1 MKEFS
6 FSSEERQNDIEN
18 ILKDRKRKIAT
29 QQIVFTAILFVII
42 CIILL
47 WIGKNILYSEFDGYI
62 NTDLNT
68 IRHADDIY
76 ILETNKDVGD
86 FVVPG
91 DTLFSYVY
99 SHIFYSHESTD
110 SEPTV
115 VVQNRNMRVDYGLA
129 RQDLEVL
136 KVRIKEL
143 KKQLENED
151 HNIRFGLSDNLKK
164 MKIEQELAEAEEQY
178 NAQRRKLGVLW
189 NALDQTKQAVQKA
202 SNNNN
207 GFLRVQDM
215 RNVELMKDLGLVRYS
230 IAVDSGIV
238 TKVYVPELILVLRG
252 EPIISIQSFDLHRN
266 NVSVVAYVMPN
277 KMKHINRNTQA
288 QVIVNDEV
296 SFTASVLMLG
306 TRTEEIPGELRSTLS
321 RDHTAVIVVL
331 GVDEGQI
338 IPFWTL
344 VKNIPVRIRVNNF
357 EEEEEEEEDADY
369 MMFHTTHGLIRKS
382 AQETDSIAIAYRDSI
397 SKQINPLSNQ
407 GEDNIWSI
415 IKQIWNNLFT
425 K

>member
-6 FSSEERQNDIEN
+6 FSAEDRQNDIES
-18 ILKDRKRKIAT
+18 ILKERKQKIAT
-29 QQIVFTAILFVII
+29 QQIVFTLILLGILII
-42 CIILL
+42 IGL
-47 WIGKNILYSEFDGYI
+47 WIGKNILYTEFDGYI
-62 NTDLNT
+62 NADLNT
-68 IRHADDIY
+68 LRHADDIY
-76 ILETNKDVGD
+76 VLEVNKNVGD

-91 DTLFSYVY
+91 DTLLSYVY

-136 KVRIKEL
+136 KVRVKEL
-143 KKQLENED
+143 KKQLETED

-189 NALDQTKQAVQKA
+189 NALDQTKQAVKKTY
-202 SNNNN
+202 NNNS

-215 RNVELMKDLGLVRYS
+215 RNVELMKELGLVRYS

-238 TKVYVPELILVLRG
+238 TKVYVPELTLVLRS
-252 EPIISIQSFDLHRN
+252 EPIISLQSFDLHRN
-266 NVSVVAYVMPN
+266 NLSVVTYVMPRD
-277 KMKHINRNTQA
+277 MKHINRNTTA
-288 QVIVNDEV
+288 EVIVNDDV

-321 RDHTAVIVVL
+321 RDHTAVIVVM
-331 GVDEGQI
+331 GVDTGQI

-344 VKNIPVRIRVNNF
+344 VKNIPVRIRINNI
-357 EEEEEEEEDADY
+357 ESKIQEDEVADY
-369 MMFHTTHGLIRKS
+369 MMFHTTHGLIRPGDKYY
-382 AQETDSIAIAYRDSI
+382 ETVQVEQPDTTNRDTLLI
-397 SKQINPLSNQ
+397 FN
-407 GEDNIWSI
+407 E
-415 IKQIWNNLFT
+415 
-425 K
+425 

>member
-6 FSSEERQNDIEN
+6 FSAEDRQNDIES
-18 ILKDRKRKIAT
+18 ILKERKQKIAT
-29 QQIVFTAILFVII
+29 QQIVFTLILLGVLII
-42 CIILL
+42 IGL
-47 WIGKNILYSEFDGYI
+47 WIGKNILYTEFDGYI
-62 NTDLNT
+62 NADLNT
-68 IRHADDIY
+68 LRHADDIY
-76 ILETNKDVGD
+76 VLEVNKNVGD
-86 FVVPG
+86 FVAPG
-91 DTLFSYVY
+91 DTLLSYVY

-136 KVRIKEL
+136 KVRVKEL
-143 KKQLENED
+143 KKQLETED

-189 NALDQTKQAVQKA
+189 NALDQTKQAVKKTY
-202 SNNNN
+202 NNNS

-215 RNVELMKDLGLVRYS
+215 RNVELMKELGLVRYS

-238 TKVYVPELILVLRG
+238 TKVYVPELTLVLRG
-252 EPIISIQSFDLHRN
+252 EPIISLQSFDLHRN
-266 NVSVVAYVMPN
+266 NLSVVTYVMPRD
-277 KMKHINRNTQA
+277 MKRINRNTKA
-288 QVIVNDEV
+288 EVIVNDDV

-321 RDHTAVIVVL
+321 RDHTAVIVVM
-331 GVDEGQI
+331 GVDTGQI

-344 VKNIPVRIRVNNF
+344 VKNIPVRIRINNI
-357 EEEEEEEEDADY
+357 ESKIQEDEVADY
-369 MMFHTTHGLIRKS
+369 MMFHTTHGLIRPGDKYY
-382 AQETDSIAIAYRDSI
+382 ETVQVEQPDTTNRDTLLI
-397 SKQINPLSNQ
+397 FN
-407 GEDNIWSI
+407 E
-415 IKQIWNNLFT
+415 
-425 K
+425 

>member
-6 FSSEERQNDIEN
+6 FSAEERQNDIES
-18 ILKDRKRKIAT
+18 ILKERKRKIAT
-29 QQIVFTAILFVII
+29 QQIVFTIILLCILVII
-42 CIILL
+42 GL
-47 WIGKNILYSEFDGYI
+47 WIGKNIIYTEFDGYI
-62 NTDLNT
+62 NADLNT
-68 IRHADDIY
+68 LRHADDIY
-76 ILETNKDVGD
+76 VLEVNKNVGD
-86 FVVPG
+86 FVAPG
-91 DTLFSYVY
+91 DTLLSYVY

-136 KVRIKEL
+136 KVRVKEL
-143 KKQLENED
+143 KKQLETED

-189 NALDQTKQAVQKA
+189 NALDQTKQAVKKTY
-202 SNNNN
+202 NNNS

-215 RNVELMKDLGLVRYS
+215 RNVELMKELGLVRYS

-238 TKVYVPELILVLRG
+238 TKVYVPELTLVLRS
-252 EPIISIQSFDLHRN
+252 EPIISLQSFDLHRN
-266 NVSVVAYVMPN
+266 NLSVVTYVMPRD
-277 KMKHINRNTQA
+277 MKRINRNTKA
-288 QVIVNDEV
+288 EVIVNDDV

-321 RDHTAVIVVL
+321 RDHTAVIVVM
-331 GVDEGQI
+331 GVDTGQI

-344 VKNIPVRIRVNNF
+344 VKNIPVRIRINNI
-357 EEEEEEEEDADY
+357 ESKIQEDEVADY
-369 MMFHTTHGLIRKS
+369 MMFHTTHGLIRPGDKYYETVQE
-382 AQETDSIAIAYRDSI
+382 AQPNTLGVDTLLILNE
-397 SKQINPLSNQ
+397 
-407 GEDNIWSI
+407 
-415 IKQIWNNLFT
+415 
-425 K
+425 

>member
-6 FSSEERQNDIEN
+6 FSTEERQNEIES
-18 ILKDRKRKIAT
+18 ILRERKQKIAT
-29 QQIVFTAILFVII
+29 QQIVFTMILCAILI
-42 CIILL
+42 IILL
-47 WIGKNILYSEFDGYI
+47 WIGKNVLYTEFDGYI
-62 NTDLNT
+62 NADLNT
-68 IRHADDIY
+68 LRHADDIY
-76 ILETNKDVGD
+76 VLEVNKNVGD
-86 FVVPG
+86 FIVPG
-91 DTLFSYVY
+91 DTLLSYVY

-115 VVQNRNMRVDYGLA
+115 VVQNRSMKVDYGLA

-143 KKQLENED
+143 KKQLETED

-189 NALDQTKQAVQKA
+189 NALDQTKQAVKKA
-202 SNNNN
+202 YNSGS

-215 RNVELMKDLGLVRYS
+215 RNVELMKELGLVRYS

-238 TKVYVPELILVLRG
+238 TKVYVPELTLVLRG
-252 EPIISIQSFDLHRN
+252 EPIISLQSFDLHRN
-266 NVSVVAYVMPN
+266 NLSVVAYVMPDQ
-277 KMKHINRNTQA
+277 MKHINRNTQA
-288 QVIVNDEV
+288 EVIVNNDV

-321 RDHTAVIVVL
+321 RDHTAVIVVM
-331 GVDEGQI
+331 GVDTGQV

-357 EEEEEEEEDADY
+357 EEEEEEVVDY
-369 MMFHTTHGLIRKS
+369 MMFHTTHGLIRPNDNS
-382 AQETDSIAIAYRDSI
+382 ESVLDTLTLPCDSIVPDSLMTDTTHV
-397 SKQINPLSNQ
+397 QQ
-407 GEDNIWSI
+407 
-415 IKQIWNNLFT
+415 
-425 K
+425 

>member
-6 FSSEERQNDIEN
+6 FSAEDRQNDIES
-18 ILKDRKRKIAT
+18 ILKERKQKIAT
-29 QQIVFTAILFVII
+29 QQIVFTLILLGILII
-42 CIILL
+42 IGL
-47 WIGKNILYSEFDGYI
+47 WIGKNILYTEFDGYI
-62 NTDLNT
+62 NADLNT
-68 IRHADDIY
+68 LRHADDIY
-76 ILETNKDVGD
+76 VLEVNKNVGD
-86 FVVPG
+86 FVAPG
-91 DTLFSYVY
+91 DTLLSYVY

-136 KVRIKEL
+136 KVRVKEL
-143 KKQLENED
+143 KKQLETED

-189 NALDQTKQAVQKA
+189 NALDQTKQAVKKTY
-202 SNNNN
+202 NNNS

-215 RNVELMKDLGLVRYS
+215 RNVELMKELGLVRYS

-238 TKVYVPELILVLRG
+238 TKVYVPELTLVLRS
-252 EPIISIQSFDLHRN
+252 EPIISLQSFDLHRN
-266 NVSVVAYVMPN
+266 NLSVVTYVMPRD
-277 KMKHINRNTQA
+277 MKHINRNTRA
-288 QVIVNDEV
+288 EVIVNDDV

-321 RDHTAVIVVL
+321 RDHTAVIVVM
-331 GVDEGQI
+331 GVDTGQV

-344 VKNIPVRIRVNNF
+344 VKNIPVRIRINNF
-357 EEEEEEEEDADY
+357 ESKMQEDEVADY
-369 MMFHTTHGLIRKS
+369 MMFHTTHGLIRPGDRYYDTLQV
-382 AQETDSIAIAYRDSI
+382 AQPDTLDIDTLLILNE
-397 SKQINPLSNQ
+397 
-407 GEDNIWSI
+407 
-415 IKQIWNNLFT
+415 
-425 K
+425 

>member
-6 FSSEERQNDIEN
+6 FSAEDRQNDIES
-18 ILKDRKRKIAT
+18 ILKERKQKIAT
-29 QQIVFTAILFVII
+29 QQIVFTLILLGILII
-42 CIILL
+42 IGL
-47 WIGKNILYSEFDGYI
+47 WIGKNILYTEFDGYI
-62 NTDLNT
+62 NADLNT
-68 IRHADDIY
+68 LRHADDIY
-76 ILETNKDVGD
+76 VLEVNKNVGD
-86 FVVPG
+86 FVAPG
-91 DTLFSYVY
+91 DTLLSYVY

-136 KVRIKEL
+136 KVRVKEL
-143 KKQLENED
+143 KKQLETED

-189 NALDQTKQAVQKA
+189 NALDQTKQAVKKTY
-202 SNNNN
+202 NNNS

-215 RNVELMKDLGLVRYS
+215 RNVELMKELGLVRYS

-238 TKVYVPELILVLRG
+238 TKVYVPELTLVLRS
-252 EPIISIQSFDLHRN
+252 EPIISLQSFDLHRN
-266 NVSVVAYVMPN
+266 NLSVVTYVMPRE
-277 KMKHINRNTQA
+277 MKHINRNTQA
-288 QVIVNDEV
+288 EVIVNDDV

-321 RDHTAVIVVL
+321 RDHTAVIVVM
-331 GVDEGQI
+331 GVDTGQV

-344 VKNIPVRIRVNNF
+344 VKNIPVRIRINNIKSKMQ
-357 EEEEEEEEDADY
+357 EDDEADY
-369 MMFHTTHGLIRKS
+369 MMFHTTHGLIRPGDKYYETVQE
-382 AQETDSIAIAYRDSI
+382 AQPNTLGVDTLLILNE
-397 SKQINPLSNQ
+397 
-407 GEDNIWSI
+407 
-415 IKQIWNNLFT
+415 
-425 K
+425 

>member
-6 FSSEERQNDIEN
+6 FSTEDRQNDIEN
-18 ILKDRKRKIAT
+18 ILKERKQKIAT
-29 QQIVFTAILFVII
+29 QQIVFTLILLGILII
-42 CIILL
+42 IGL
-47 WIGKNILYSEFDGYI
+47 WIGKNILYTEFDGYI
-62 NTDLNT
+62 NADLNT
-68 IRHADDIY
+68 LRHADDIY
-76 ILETNKDVGD
+76 VLEVNKNVGD
-86 FVVPG
+86 FVAPG
-91 DTLFSYVY
+91 DTLLSYVY

-136 KVRIKEL
+136 KVRVKEL
-143 KKQLENED
+143 KKQLETED

-189 NALDQTKQAVQKA
+189 NALDQTKQAVKKTY
-202 SNNNN
+202 NNNS

-215 RNVELMKDLGLVRYS
+215 RNVELMKELGLVRYS

-238 TKVYVPELILVLRG
+238 TKVYVPELTLVLRG
-252 EPIISIQSFDLHRN
+252 EPIISLQSFDLHRN
-266 NVSVVAYVMPN
+266 NLSVVTYVMPRD
-277 KMKHINRNTQA
+277 MKRINRNTKA
-288 QVIVNDEV
+288 EVIVNDDV

-321 RDHTAVIVVL
+321 RDHTAVIVVM
-331 GVDEGQI
+331 GVDTGQI

-344 VKNIPVRIRVNNF
+344 VKNIPVRIRINNI
-357 EEEEEEEEDADY
+357 ESKIQEDEVADY
-369 MMFHTTHGLIRKS
+369 MMFHTTHGLIRPGDKYY
-382 AQETDSIAIAYRDSI
+382 ETVQVEQPDTTNRDTLLI
-397 SKQINPLSNQ
+397 FN
-407 GEDNIWSI
+407 E
-415 IKQIWNNLFT
+415 
-425 K
+425 

>member
-6 FSSEERQNDIEN
+6 FSAEDRQNDIES
-18 ILKDRKRKIAT
+18 ILKERKQKIAT
-29 QQIVFTAILFVII
+29 QQIVFTLILLGILII
-42 CIILL
+42 IGL
-47 WIGKNILYSEFDGYI
+47 WIGKNILYTEFDGYI
-62 NTDLNT
+62 NADLNT
-68 IRHADDIY
+68 LRHADDIY
-76 ILETNKDVGD
+76 VLEVNKNVGD
-86 FVVPG
+86 FVASG
-91 DTLFSYVY
+91 DTLLSYVY

-136 KVRIKEL
+136 KVRVKEL
-143 KKQLENED
+143 KKQLETED

-189 NALDQTKQAVQKA
+189 NALDQTKQAVKKTY
-202 SNNNN
+202 NNNS

-215 RNVELMKDLGLVRYS
+215 RNVELMKELGLVRYS

-238 TKVYVPELILVLRG
+238 TKVYVPELTLVLRS
-252 EPIISIQSFDLHRN
+252 EPIISLQSFDLHRN
-266 NVSVVAYVMPN
+266 NLSVVTYVMPRE
-277 KMKHINRNTQA
+277 MKHINRNTRA
-288 QVIVNDEV
+288 EVIVNDDV

-321 RDHTAVIVVL
+321 RDHTAVIVVM
-331 GVDEGQI
+331 GVDTGQV

-344 VKNIPVRIRVNNF
+344 VKNIPVRIRINNF
-357 EEEEEEEEDADY
+357 ESKMQEDEVADY
-369 MMFHTTHGLIRKS
+369 MMFHTTHGLIRPGDRYYDTLQV
-382 AQETDSIAIAYRDSI
+382 AQPDTLDIDTLLILNE
-397 SKQINPLSNQ
+397 
-407 GEDNIWSI
+407 
-415 IKQIWNNLFT
+415 
-425 K
+425 

>member
-6 FSSEERQNDIEN
+6 FSSEEQQNEIES
-18 ILKDRKRKIAT
+18 ILRERKRKIAT
-29 QQIVFTAILFVII
+29 QQIVFSLILLGII
-42 CIILL
+42 VIILL
-47 WIGKNILYSEFDGYI
+47 WVGKKILYTEFDGYI

-68 IRHADDIY
+68 LRHADDIY

-143 KKQLENED
+143 KKQLETED

-189 NALDQTKQAVQKA
+189 TALNQTNQAVKKA

-215 RNVELMKDLGLVRYS
+215 RNVELMKELGLVRYS

-266 NVSVVAYVMPN
+266 NVSVVAYVMPDQ
-277 KMKHINRNTQA
+277 MKHINRNTTA
-288 QVIVNDEV
+288 EVFVTDDV
-296 SFTASVLMLG
+296 SFNASVLMLG

-331 GVDEGQI
+331 GVDTGQV

-357 EEEEEEEEDADY
+357 DSEMQEDEVSDY
-369 MMFHTTHGLIRKS
+369 MMFHTTHGLIRPESDHQTELPGIEPDSLLMDSLLQDTTQS
-382 AQETDSIAIAYRDSI
+382 AQYSSHPKTE
-397 SKQINPLSNQ
+397 
-407 GEDNIWSI
+407 
-415 IKQIWNNLFT
+415 
-425 K
+425 

>member
-6 FSSEERQNDIEN
+6 FSTEDRQNDIEN
-18 ILKDRKRKIAT
+18 ILKERKQKIAT
-29 QQIVFTAILFVII
+29 QQIVFTLILLGILII
-42 CIILL
+42 IGL
-47 WIGKNILYSEFDGYI
+47 WIGKNILYTEFDGYI
-62 NTDLNT
+62 NADLNT
-68 IRHADDIY
+68 LRHADDIY
-76 ILETNKDVGD
+76 VLEVNKNVGD
-86 FVVPG
+86 FVAPG
-91 DTLFSYVY
+91 DTLLSYVY

-136 KVRIKEL
+136 KVRVKEL
-143 KKQLENED
+143 KKQLETED

-189 NALDQTKQAVQKA
+189 NALDQTKQAVKKTY
-202 SNNNN
+202 NNNS

-215 RNVELMKDLGLVRYS
+215 RNVELMKELGLVRYS

-238 TKVYVPELILVLRG
+238 TKVYVPELTLVLRG
-252 EPIISIQSFDLHRN
+252 EPIISLQSFDLHRN
-266 NVSVVAYVMPN
+266 NLSVVTYVMPRE
-277 KMKHINRNTQA
+277 MKHINRNTQA
-288 QVIVNDEV
+288 EVIVNDDV

-321 RDHTAVIVVL
+321 RDHTAVIVVM
-331 GVDEGQI
+331 GVDTGQV

-344 VKNIPVRIRVNNF
+344 VKNIPVRIRINNF
-357 EEEEEEEEDADY
+357 ESKMQEDEEADY
-369 MMFHTTHGLIRKS
+369 MMFHTTHGLIRPGDKYYDTLQI
-382 AQETDSIAIAYRDSI
+382 AQPDTTHRDTLLI
-397 SKQINPLSNQ
+397 LN
-407 GEDNIWSI
+407 E
-415 IKQIWNNLFT
+415 
-425 K
+425 

>member
-6 FSSEERQNDIEN
+6 FSAEDRQNDIES
-18 ILKDRKRKIAT
+18 ILKERKQKIAT
-29 QQIVFTAILFVII
+29 QQIVFT
-42 CIILL
+42 IILLGILIIIGL
-47 WIGKNILYSEFDGYI
+47 WIGKNILYTEFDGYI
-62 NTDLNT
+62 NADLNT
-68 IRHADDIY
+68 LRHADDIY
-76 ILETNKDVGD
+76 VLEVNKNVGD
-86 FVVPG
+86 FVAPG
-91 DTLFSYVY
+91 DTLLSYVY

-136 KVRIKEL
+136 KVRVKEL
-143 KKQLENED
+143 KKQLETED

-189 NALDQTKQAVQKA
+189 NALDQTKQAVKKTY
-202 SNNNN
+202 NNNS

-215 RNVELMKDLGLVRYS
+215 RNVELMKELGLVRYS

-238 TKVYVPELILVLRG
+238 TKVYVPELTLVLRS
-252 EPIISIQSFDLHRN
+252 EPIISLQSFDLHRN
-266 NVSVVAYVMPN
+266 NLSVVTYVMPRD
-277 KMKHINRNTQA
+277 MKRINRNTKA
-288 QVIVNDEV
+288 EVIVNDDV

-321 RDHTAVIVVL
+321 RDHTAVIVVM
-331 GVDEGQI
+331 GVDTGQI

-344 VKNIPVRIRVNNF
+344 VKNIPVRIRINNI
-357 EEEEEEEEDADY
+357 ESKIQEDEVADY
-369 MMFHTTHGLIRKS
+369 MMFHTTHGLIRPGDKYYETVQE
-382 AQETDSIAIAYRDSI
+382 AQPNTLGVDTLLILNE
-397 SKQINPLSNQ
+397 
-407 GEDNIWSI
+407 
-415 IKQIWNNLFT
+415 
-425 K
+425 